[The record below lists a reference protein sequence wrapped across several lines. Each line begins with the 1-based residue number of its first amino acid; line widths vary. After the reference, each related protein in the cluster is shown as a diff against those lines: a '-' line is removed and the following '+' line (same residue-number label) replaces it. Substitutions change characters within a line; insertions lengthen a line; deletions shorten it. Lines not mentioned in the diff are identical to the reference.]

1 MQTFYP
7 ENSSVVQ
14 SDMIVQWKKERNV
27 YNFEKLPDTAII
39 CVDYA
44 ILKHLNTFGTQK
56 IKGIKGR
63 HFVKNQVLFCSEFDN
78 GAPGIINLLEELRA
92 LKVDRFIFLGS
103 AGVLSSEIMETGIYF
118 VKAAISGN
126 GITQFYSDQKIHY
139 PADQD
144 FNMIPDFP
152 ELKDCIC
159 YSTDAPYRETRPLLD
174 EVCNMGA
181 QLVDMECA
189 AVYSFAEFYKL
200 KASCFLIAADNLC
213 QTWVAPK
220 DFKRI
225 IAVQKNFVDKLI
237 NNFG

>member
-1 MQTFYP
+1 MQSFYP
-7 ENSSVVQ
+7 ESSSVVR
-14 SDMIVQWKKERNV
+14 SEMIVQWKKERNI
-27 YNFEKLPDTAII
+27 YNFEKLPDTAVI

-44 ILKHLNTFGTQK
+44 ILKHLNTFGAQK
-56 IKGIKGR
+56 IKGIKGKY
-63 HFVKNQVLFCSEFDN
+63 FVKNQLLFCSEFDN

-92 LKVDRFIFLGS
+92 LKVETFIFLGS
-103 AGVLSSEIMETGIYF
+103 AGVLSSEITETSMFF

-126 GITQFYSDQKIHY
+126 GITAFYSDQQIHY
-139 PADQD
+139 PADD
-144 FNMIPDFP
+144 FSKITDFP

-159 YSTDAPYRETRPLLD
+159 YSTDAPYRETRPLLN
-174 EVCNMGA
+174 EVAKMGA

-189 AVYSFAEFYKL
+189 AVYAFAEFYSL

-225 IAVQKNFVDKLI
+225 IAVQKMFVDKLI
-237 NNFG
+237 YNFG